1 MLLKR
6 ISLSIITTLTIGLVA
21 CGSKNPTT
29 VVEKHTA
36 DLSLFKDVATAEVWY
51 VEDGMNGMAKIV
63 EDASEIQE
71 LLSII
76 GSSQEKKA
84 VCKFTGGITFIK
96 TDGSMIMAET
106 NINNG
111 CNTISYFN
119 SDGKM
124 EHHALTDA
132 GVKILTSLYNAAK

>member
-1 MLLKR
+1 M
-6 ISLSIITTLTIGLVA
+6 
-21 CGSKNPTT
+21 
-29 VVEKHTA
+29 VE
-36 DLSLFKDVATAEVWY
+36 
-51 VEDGMNGMAKIV
+51 
-63 EDASEIQE
+63 
-71 LLSII
+71 
-76 GSSQEKKA
+76 
-84 VCKFTGGITFIK
+84 FIK

-132 GVKILTSLYNAAK
+132 GVKILTSLYNAAKWFIN